1 MSLCEAA
8 PPVGESESEET
19 RGSASRTLLRLV
31 GFVAS
36 ALDVRFAFVVAFDPP
51 SEPRRL
57 SLWLARDYGLRSDF
71 AQLETPEGVES
82 AGLPLGRVLHRALPH
97 EPELAD
103 TRPTHCFTLP
113 LLDAR
118 GQLAGHLGVL
128 DAEGSCR
135 FATRERLGPLTRRA
149 AVEVERWVGMS
160 SR

>member
-1 MSLCEAA
+1 MELCEAA
-8 PPVGESESEET
+8 PPVGECEAEDP
-19 RGSASRTLLRLV
+19 RCGASRTLRRLV

-51 SEPRRL
+51 AEPRRL

-71 AQLETPEGVES
+71 AQLETPEGVGR

-97 EPELAD
+97 EPELAES
-103 TRPTHCFTLP
+103 RPTHCFTLP

-118 GQLAGHLGVL
+118 GQLAGHLGIV

-149 AVEVERWVGMS
+149 AAEVERWVGS
-160 SR
+160 GSR